1 MFLIATIVLGVIL
14 LIISIDHL
22 VLLFRYEE
30 LKKDRNRAI
39 ERISRLKK
47 LLKGGE
53 DDKDLQNE

>member
-1 MFLIATIVLGVIL
+1 MFLITTIVLGAIL

-39 ERISRLKK
+39 GRISRLKK

>member
-1 MFLIATIVLGVIL
+1 MFLIATIFLGVTL

-39 ERISRLKK
+39 GRISRLKK

-53 DDKDLQNE
+53 DDKDIQNE

>member
-1 MFLIATIVLGVIL
+1 MFLITTIVLGVIL

-39 ERISRLKK
+39 GRISRLKK

-53 DDKDLQNE
+53 DGKDLQNE

>member
-1 MFLIATIVLGVIL
+1 MFLITTIVLGAIL
-14 LIISIDHL
+14 LIISVDHMAL
-22 VLLFRYEE
+22 IFKYEE

-39 ERISRLKK
+39 GRISRLKK